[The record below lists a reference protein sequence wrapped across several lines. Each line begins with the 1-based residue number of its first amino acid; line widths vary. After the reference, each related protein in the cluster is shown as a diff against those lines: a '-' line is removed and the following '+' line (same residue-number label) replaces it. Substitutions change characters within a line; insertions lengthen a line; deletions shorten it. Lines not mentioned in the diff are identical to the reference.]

1 MLSPQ
6 KGTNAVEIMP
16 VYIYGFRKEDV
27 EKNYLLPPI
36 IFRHPQCLCRR
47 VAVRGSQ
54 SWTPGALCRET
65 RPPHWLRFPSRL
77 RTPEPGGL
85 LVE

>member
-16 VYIYGFRKEDV
+16 VYIYGVRKEDV

-36 IFRHPQCLCRR
+36 IFRHPQCL
-47 VAVRGSQ
+47 
-54 SWTPGALCRET
+54 
-65 RPPHWLRFPSRL
+65 
-77 RTPEPGGL
+77 
-85 LVE
+85 